1 MGGAPPLPGVRTP
14 GYMNAA
20 PDGAPSEEILATVL
34 MEKVPSLRH
43 KGKSRNL
50 DRVTVNV
57 GPDLFAQS

>member
-1 MGGAPPLPGVRTP
+1 
-14 GYMNAA
+14 MNAA